1 MADSPEDIRKK
12 TKIYLAVGGI
22 LFLGTI
28 LTYFVATAEALDFG
42 KHGFDTMDCLVGF
55 LIASIKA
62 TLVAYIFM
70 HLNHE
75 KKAVYWIFFGS
86 FATAASLAF
95 LTALA
100 YYSPIH
106 DKFFPG
112 AKPGYEGQVDA
123 GGK

>member
-12 TKIYLAVGGI
+12 TKLYLLIGGV

-28 LTYFVATAEALDFG
+28 LTYLVATREWLDFG
-42 KHGFDTMDCLVGF
+42 KHGFDTVDCLIGF
-55 LIASIKA
+55 TIASVKA
-62 TLVAYIFM
+62 TLVAAIFM

-86 FATAASLAF
+86 FATAASLAG

-100 YYSPIH
+100 YFSPIH
-106 DKFFPG
+106 DKFFPN
-112 AKPGYEGQVDA
+112 AKAGYVGQHD
-123 GGK
+123 